1 MCFKISMV
9 VSVDEE
15 TFSLGSVVRG
25 HHVYKLTW
33 TPVVGQELQ
42 VAPEPSKIKDRK
54 AVATFLEGD
63 VGHLQIEFSKI
74 AWHFILFSMEAEYP
88 A

>member
-1 MCFKISMV
+1 MCFKISME

-15 TFSLGSVVRG
+15 TFTLNSVVRG
-25 HHVYKLTW
+25 HHIYKLTW
-33 TPVVGQELQ
+33 TPIVGQELQ
-42 VAPEPSKIKDRK
+42 AAPEPSNIKDGK

-63 VGHLQIEFSKI
+63 VGHLPIEFSKI
-74 AWHFILFSMEAEYP
+74 AWHFILFSMEAEFP